1 MFILSDIDT
10 VLSYQHLSSQY
21 AASAQAS
28 CLSLFILSVS
38 ACKLDN
44 KPTYVHTVFQNA
56 AVLGL
61 CEGLFY
67 MRSMP
72 PRTLVIR
79 QIKVRMGELFCKLSS
94 KHYLSR
100 NQIHVLKL

>member
-10 VLSYQHLSSQY
+10 VLSYQHLLSALYLSSQY
-21 AASAQAS
+21 APSAQAS
-28 CLSLFILSVS
+28 CLTLFILSVS

-44 KPTYVHTVFQNA
+44 KPTYVHTVFQNT

-67 MRSMP
+67 IRSNAAQ
-72 PRTLVIR
+72 TQNVGDTTDKDLDGWVI
-79 QIKVRMGELFCKLSS
+79 L
-94 KHYLSR
+94 
-100 NQIHVLKL
+100 